1 MIFGAKMDTHA
12 KLINLINRLVPVY
25 GVARVYAELNGVTG
39 TLEGRD
45 ERKVEHLKKYFANK

>member
-1 MIFGAKMDTHA
+1 MDTHA